1 MGPRNSSKTEVNI
14 FMLISVFELFLGPI
28 GIDANY
34 VIGNE
39 APDDPTSLWCF
50 VSNDIMGVDTDGAQ
64 EQLKNRN

>member
-1 MGPRNSSKTEVNI
+1 
-14 FMLISVFELFLGPI
+14 MLISVFELFLGPI